1 MEYYNYFNKIV
12 KKSNK
17 EGRSI
22 INRFHVKFLKID
34 YTRNMKKFITD
45 YLNIIIYCILGLVLM
60 IASFYL
66 FINYYHSEEVKTTI
80 YVSDTDTKYLNY
92 KQNIKY

>member
-1 MEYYNYFNKIV
+1 
-12 KKSNK
+12 
-17 EGRSI
+17 
-22 INRFHVKFLKID
+22 
-34 YTRNMKKFITD
+34 MKKFITD

-80 YVSDTDTKYLNY
+80 YVPDTDTKYLNY
-92 KQNIKY
+92 KQNLETLDNNLTKYKNSTNKDKSKDTLYNKLYTCSHILIQY